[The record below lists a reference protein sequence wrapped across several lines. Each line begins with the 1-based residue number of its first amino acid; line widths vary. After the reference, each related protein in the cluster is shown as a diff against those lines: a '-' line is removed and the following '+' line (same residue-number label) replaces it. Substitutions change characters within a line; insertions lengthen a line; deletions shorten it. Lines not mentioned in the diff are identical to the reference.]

1 MTSEL
6 QIRFYTISLALNLI
20 RYSYMFYRN
29 TTFFIEK
36 NIKTGIQRK
45 FETDFKSMETDKYE
59 ELGEL
64 DTIQLKFKHFDSMKN

>member
-29 TTFFIEK
+29 TTFFTEK

>member
-29 TTFFIEK
+29 ATFFTEK
-36 NIKTGIQRK
+36 NIKTGIQRT
-45 FETDFKSMETDKYE
+45 FEADFKSMETDKYE

>member
-1 MTSEL
+1 
-6 QIRFYTISLALNLI
+6 
-20 RYSYMFYRN
+20 MFYRN

-36 NIKTGIQRK
+36 NIKTGIQRN